1 MSVTM
6 DRGAARPVRRAARP
20 ALLLVGGAAIC
31 LVGAGLLLWW
41 HRGAAVFSD
50 LVLAALAWC
59 F

>member
-1 MSVTM
+1 MSIM
-6 DRGAARPVRRAARP
+6 AEDRAAASVRASIRP
-20 ALLLVGGAAIC
+20 ARLLLAGAAIC

-50 LVLAALAWC
+50 VVLAAIAWC

>member
-1 MSVTM
+1 MRVTAENQ
-6 DRGAARPVRRAARP
+6 AAEPVWTSLRP
-20 ALLLVGGAAIC
+20 ARVLVAGAAIC

-50 LVLAALAWC
+50 VVLAAIAWC